1 MEVRRGFSQKEK
13 HRDVILTIGFY
24 DGIHKGHQE
33 IIRYLTDQAKRKE
46 GKSCVITFPSP
57 PSGFFSGRPLSL
69 ITTWE
74 EKEEILAQTGI
85 DLVVLL
91 NFTSQ
96 LASLSPH
103 FFIEKIRQV
112 LEIREMV
119 VGEDFVFGNKR
130 EGDIRWL
137 RENEKVFEYK
147 LKVIP
152 SLKVGEEKVSSS
164 LIRHWLKEGE
174 VKKVTHWLGRYPT
187 ILGKVIKGKR
197 RGRNL
202 GYPTANLEPYP
213 EKLLPGP
220 GVYAG
225 KVIVG
230 GNYYKG
236 IVNVGSK
243 PTFKDMSF
251 GVEVYIL
258 GFQKDIYGEKIKIE
272 LVTRLREIEQFS
284 SSLQLAKRL
293 EEDKREAEKLNW
305 YKL

>member
-1 MEVRRGFSQKEK
+1 MEVRRGFSQREK
-13 HRDVILTIGFY
+13 YKDVILTIGFY

-33 IIRYLTDQAKRKE
+33 IIRYVTDQAKRRK
-46 GKSCVITFPSP
+46 GKSCIITFPSHP
-57 PSGFFSGRPLSL
+57 CGFFSGRPLSL

-91 NFTSQ
+91 DFTSR

-103 FFIEKIRQV
+103 SFIEKIRQV

-130 EGDIRWL
+130 EGDVRWL

-152 SLKVGEEKVSSS
+152 CLKVGQEKVSSS
-164 LIRHWLKEGE
+164 LIRDWLKEGE
-174 VKKVTHWLGRYPT
+174 VKKTTLWLGRYPT

-202 GYPTANLEPYP
+202 GYPTANLEPCP
-213 EKLLPGP
+213 QKLLPGP

-225 KVIVG
+225 KVMVG

-251 GVEVYIL
+251 GVEAHIL
-258 GFQKDIYGEKIKIE
+258 RFQDDIYGEEIKIE
-272 LVTRLREIEQFS
+272 LVARLREIEQFS
-284 SSLQLAKRL
+284 SSLDLAKRL
-293 EEDKREAEKLNW
+293 EEDKREAEKILE
-305 YKL
+305 